1 MRTTLL
7 LVLLFLCAPAQAG
20 WYNHAETREFSLASD
35 KLTELRIK
43 SGHGFVIVNGSA
55 EATSIE
61 VKADILLPVTNRGK
75 VERILEEDMRLLLD
89 STGSTA
95 RLEGTFTWTNRLF
108 GQGPRVSM
116 TVTVPASMN
125 VFVDDGSGFIEI
137 RNVDGNVTVEDGSGS
152 IDLSEIR
159 GNVTIE
165 DGSGWID
172 VDNVTASVKI
182 KDRSGGISVS
192 RVKGDVTIDDGAGN
206 MAVRDVS
213 GDLVIVDS
221 GSGRLRYSGIG
232 GQITDRS

>member
-1 MRTTLL
+1 MRTNLL
-7 LVLLFLCAPAQAG
+7 LVLLLSAPAHAN
-20 WYNHAETREFSLASD
+20 WYKHAETREFSLPSGE
-35 KLTELRIK
+35 LTELRIK

-55 EATSIE
+55 DATAID
-61 VKADILLPVTNRGK
+61 VKAEILLPVTNRSK
-75 VERILEEDMRLLLD
+75 VERILEEEMRLVLD

-95 RLEGTFTWTNRLF
+95 RLEGTFTWSNRLF
-108 GQGPRVSM
+108 GQDPRVSL

-137 RNVDGNVTVEDGSGS
+137 SNIDGNVTIEDGAGS
-152 IDLSEIR
+152 IDLSGIR

-172 VDNVTASVKI
+172 IDNVAASVEI

-213 GDLVIVDS
+213 GDLVIVDN
-221 GSGRLRYSGIG
+221 GSGRLKYSGIG